1 MLTKILRNGMVGT
14 LIALLPV
21 TSSLAAT
28 RPNEAVPMA
37 ASTASSAAFADNDGD
52 HSVSWIA
59 IGLGVVA
66 VAIFAVLVLG
76 NGDNNDE
83 AVSGG

>member
-1 MLTKILRNGMVGT
+1 MLTKILRNGMIGT
-14 LIALLPV
+14 LVALLPV

-37 ASTASSAAFADNDGD
+37 ASVSSSAALADDGD
-52 HSVSWIA
+52 HSVSWLA
-59 IGLGVVA
+59 IGLGVLA

-76 NGDNNDE
+76 NGDDDDE